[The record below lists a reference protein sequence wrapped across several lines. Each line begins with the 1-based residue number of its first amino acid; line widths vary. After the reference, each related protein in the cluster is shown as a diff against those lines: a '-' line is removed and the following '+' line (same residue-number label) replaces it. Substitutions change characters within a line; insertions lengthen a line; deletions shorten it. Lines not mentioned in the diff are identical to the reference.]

1 MVGSWVSQVSAKR
14 LVRQD
19 CQQVFSLFRIR
30 MKITTYQENA
40 KMLWEAQRVIHK
52 QNMERLAEL
61 NRQAELKKKAY
72 EIKTNWV
79 KPNSVDTMA

>member
-1 MVGSWVSQVSAKR
+1 
-14 LVRQD
+14 
-19 CQQVFSLFRIR
+19 
-30 MKITTYQENA
+30 MKITTYQANA
-40 KMLWEAQRVIHK
+40 KMLWDAHRVIHK

-61 NRQAELKKKAY
+61 NRQAELQKKAY

>member
-1 MVGSWVSQVSAKR
+1 
-14 LVRQD
+14 
-19 CQQVFSLFRIR
+19 
-30 MKITTYQENA
+30 MKITSYQQNA
-40 KMLWEAQRVIHK
+40 KMLWEAHRVIHQ

-61 NRQAELKKKAY
+61 NRQAELQKKAY